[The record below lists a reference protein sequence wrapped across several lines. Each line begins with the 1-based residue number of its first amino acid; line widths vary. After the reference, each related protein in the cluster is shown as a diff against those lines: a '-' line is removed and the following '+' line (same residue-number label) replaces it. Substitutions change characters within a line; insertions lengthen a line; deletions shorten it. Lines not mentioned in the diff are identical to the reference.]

1 MSRTDEWNFENFILC
16 EQSVRLKLK
25 FEFREEF
32 QQRQEH
38 SEMQHNEL
46 HKSTGINLHL
56 ATLSHNLWIA
66 YISSKDTNCQSCPQC
81 SIRRK
86 NLNWI
91 RQNWVCKLI
100 ISIRVSRFSNWWS
113 RELWLIVQRRLEA
126 IDTPFKQPTSYTKN
140 SNLLSRLSNAEF
152 A

>member
-1 MSRTDEWNFENFILC
+1 MNGISRILC
-16 EQSVRLKLK
+16 DQSVRLK
-25 FEFREEF
+25 FESREEF

-38 SEMQHNEL
+38 SKMQHNEL
-46 HKSTGINLHL
+46 HKAIAINLHL

-66 YISSKDTNCQSCPQC
+66 YISWKDTNCQSCPQC

-140 SNLLSRLSNAEF
+140 SNLLSRISNAEF